1 MSKEAIIQLL
11 EQAGLEQY
19 KQAIASWIYPT
30 AQLILEPV
38 PEVSISIGS
47 SKVGGNPDLPEDVE
61 WPRWKDYEMTFISQI
76 NLAELPSE
84 LSLPTSGLLSFFYAV
99 EPMFE
104 DEDFFSDPHTCR
116 VIFTNANQLD
126 LISRRNA
133 PDSLNESARMRPN
146 RISFVPRLS
155 VPTSESA
162 FLESLGLGWNGN
174 REDFDKYWGVFLP
187 EFRNRWETEGYI
199 NRLMGHPDQI
209 QGDMQVG
216 CEIAIGLHT
225 WNEIKNSEKRKQ
237 IVNSALKWRMLLQ
250 IDSEEDKTGIMWGD
264 VGRIYYWI
272 LEDDLA
278 ALRFDRVICE
288 MQCT

>member
-19 KQAIASWIYPT
+19 KQAIASWIYST

-38 PEVSISIGS
+38 PDVSIPVGS
-47 SKVGGNPDLPEDVE
+47 SKVGGNPDLPEEVE
-61 WPRWKDYEMTFISQI
+61 WPRWKNDEMTFIAQI
-76 NLAELPSE
+76 NLAECPSE
-84 LSLPTSGLLSFFYAV
+84 LSLPQSGLLSFFYAV
-99 EPMFE
+99 QSMFK
-104 DEDFFSDPHTCR
+104 DEYFFGDPDTCC
-116 VIFTNANQLD
+116 VIYTGTDRLD
-126 LISRRNA
+126 HISRRNT
-133 PDSLNESARMRPN
+133 PGRLKEEARMRSN
-146 RISFVPRLS
+146 RVSFIPELS
-155 VPTSESA
+155 VPASEST

-174 REDFDKYWGVFLP
+174 RKDFNKYWEVFLS
-187 EFRNRWETEGYI
+187 EFGKQWEREGYI

-209 QGDMQVG
+209 QGDMQVR
-216 CEIAIGLHT
+216 CEMTYGGHT
-225 WNEIKNSEKRKQ
+225 WDLMEKPEVRKQ
-237 IVNSALKWRMLLQ
+237 IVNSAVKWRMLLQ

-272 LEDDLA
+272 HENDLK